1 MGGKDSC
8 LALHVVWLNPR
19 ALKIRIHDDQVDQKM
34 MSKSKLPLWNFK
46 IQSETVFQN
55 QSLVG
60 EHFLIYNFFPF
71 FFPLK
76 SLYKENIL
84 TNQMKNEYFQENLEK
99 RIKITREMILS
110 EVPNEFREWKSKSQG
125 KWLEFEGRKSIK
137 NPRRMTFFDDEKT
150 NLRIIWIYKGNG
162 IRKRT

>member
-19 ALKIRIHDDQVDQKM
+19 ALKICIHDDQVDQKM

-76 SLYKENIL
+76 SLYKKNIL
-84 TNQMKNEYFQENLEK
+84 TNQMKNEYFQENLKK
-99 RIKITREMILS
+99 RIKSTREMILS
-110 EVPNEFREWKSKSQG
+110 KIPNQILEKKSKSQG
-125 KWLEFEGRKSIK
+125 K
-137 NPRRMTFFDDEKT
+137 RRFFRMLFSLITSKKIFISLWYRRSPCIFT
-150 NLRIIWIYKGNG
+150 LKKWFF
-162 IRKRT
+162 